1 MLAPPAAASL
11 GRKKLSFSVQ
21 GVCMSPL
28 IRNNIDPSNPL
39 YYAPPRMRQPPL
51 EPRLERP
58 DDEGQAL
65 VPSSAGSAPARQGGS
80 PEDDPRRQARV
91 FEEAISRAIQE
102 QLEPDQIPSPY
113 AVNRRAGRLWG
124 VVAKFAL
131 AAAAAAAIA
140 LVLVTVVPMTRSP
153 TRPGDDGPSLASRWQ
168 SLKASL
174 FPAPLRKQA
183 STLVVND
190 SSGGINETL
199 QLGISVSAPS
209 PGATVTLRGLPPG
222 ARLTAGKRIG
232 VGEWRVPAQE
242 IAAAA
247 VIPPD
252 DFSGQVTVAA
262 ELRGDDGEALVGSSV
277 HLAWV
282 PASLTTASTTTMP
295 QQTPAAAAVPPQV
308 MALAPSSTPPNTP
321 TTATPM
327 VAAPTAP
334 PPRGGAPP
342 LPVVRN
348 LDPRE
353 IASFLSRAQELITA
367 GDLQSARLLLRR
379 AAEAQNARAAFALA
393 QTYDPAVLK
402 QYGAS
407 APPAEVATAR
417 SWYERARDWGSP
429 DAQRQLDALEAL
441 AR

>member
-1 MLAPPAAASL
+1 
-11 GRKKLSFSVQ
+11 
-21 GVCMSPL
+21 MSPL

-39 YYAPPRMRQPPL
+39 YYAPPRLRQPGL
-51 EPRLERP
+51 EPPPERP
-58 DDEGQAL
+58 DDESQGAL
-65 VPSSAGSAPARQGGS
+65 VPSSAGSTPMRLD
-80 PEDDPRRQARV
+80 PEDLPRRQSRV
-91 FEEAISRAIQE
+91 FEEAVSRAIQE
-102 QLEPDQIPSPY
+102 QLESDLMHAPS
-113 AVNRRAGRLWG
+113 VRRDGRLWG
-124 VVAKFAL
+124 MVARFAL
-131 AAAAAAAIA
+131 AAAAAAVIA
-140 LVLVTVVPMTRSP
+140 LILVTVVPIARSP
-153 TRPGDDGPSLASRWQ
+153 AKPGDDGPSLAARWQ
-168 SLKASL
+168 SFKASL
-174 FPAPLRKQA
+174 FPAPQRKPV

-190 SSGGINETL
+190 SSGGVNETL

-209 PGATVTLRGLPPG
+209 AGTSVTLRGLPPG

-242 IAAAA
+242 ISAVA

-252 DFSGQVTVAA
+252 DYIGQVTVAA

-277 HLAWV
+277 HLAW
-282 PASLTTASTTTMP
+282 ASASQTTASTTTMP
-295 QQTPAAAAVPPQV
+295 HQASPATAMPQQVL
-308 MALAPSSTPPNTP
+308 ALAPSSTVVAPTVAAPP
-321 TTATPM
+321 
-327 VAAPTAP
+327 VAAPTVTAAP
-334 PPRGGAPP
+334 TAAAPP

-353 IASFLSRAQELITA
+353 IASFLNRAQDLITA

>member
-1 MLAPPAAASL
+1 
-11 GRKKLSFSVQ
+11 
-21 GVCMSPL
+21 MSPL

-39 YYAPPRMRQPPL
+39 YYAPPRLRQPGL

-58 DDEGQAL
+58 DEEGQGGAL
-65 VPSSAGSAPARQGGS
+65 VPSSAGSTPARLAGN
-80 PEDDPRRQARV
+80 PEDQPRRQSRM
-91 FEEAISRAIQE
+91 FEEAVSRAMQE
-102 QLEPDQIPSPY
+102 QLEPEQIHAPS
-113 AVNRRAGRLWG
+113 VLNRRDGRLWG
-124 VVAKFAL
+124 MVARFAL
-131 AAAAAAAIA
+131 AAAAAAVIA
-140 LVLVTVVPMTRSP
+140 LVLVTVVPIARSP
-153 TRPGDDGPSLASRWQ
+153 AKPGDEGPSLATRWQ

-174 FPAPLRKQA
+174 FPSPQRKQV

-190 SSGGINETL
+190 SSGGVNETL

-209 PGATVTLRGLPPG
+209 AGANVTLRGLPPG
-222 ARLTAGKRIG
+222 ARLTDGKRIG

-242 IAAAA
+242 ISTAA

-252 DFSGQVTVAA
+252 DYIGQVTVAA

-277 HLAWV
+277 HLAWA
-282 PASLTTASTTTMP
+282 PASLTTASTTAVP
-295 QQTPAAAAVPPQV
+295 QQTAPAPAAPQQV
-308 MALAPSSTPPNTP
+308 LSLAPSSTPIAP
-321 TTATPM
+321 AA
-327 VAAPTAP
+327 VAPAVTAP
-334 PPRGGAPP
+334 PAAAPSGAAPP

-353 IASFLSRAQELITA
+353 IASFLNRAQDLIAA

-417 SWYERARDWGSP
+417 NWYERARDWGSP
-429 DAQRQLDALEAL
+429 DAQRQLDALEAH

>member
-1 MLAPPAAASL
+1 
-11 GRKKLSFSVQ
+11 
-21 GVCMSPL
+21 
-28 IRNNIDPSNPL
+28 
-39 YYAPPRMRQPPL
+39 MRL
-51 EPRLERP
+51 
-58 DDEGQAL
+58 D
-65 VPSSAGSAPARQGGS
+65 
-80 PEDDPRRQARV
+80 PEDLPRRQSRV
-91 FEEAISRAIQE
+91 FEEAVSRAIQE
-102 QLEPDQIPSPY
+102 QLESDLMHAPS
-113 AVNRRAGRLWG
+113 VRRDGRLWG
-124 VVAKFAL
+124 MVARFAL
-131 AAAAAAAIA
+131 AAAAAAVIA
-140 LVLVTVVPMTRSP
+140 LILVTVVPIARSP
-153 TRPGDDGPSLASRWQ
+153 AKPGDDGPSLAARWQ
-168 SLKASL
+168 SFKASL
-174 FPAPLRKQA
+174 FPAPQRKPV

-190 SSGGINETL
+190 SSGGVNETL

-209 PGATVTLRGLPPG
+209 AGTSVTLRGLPPG

-242 IAAAA
+242 ISAVA

-252 DFSGQVTVAA
+252 DYIGQVTVAA

-277 HLAWV
+277 HLAW
-282 PASLTTASTTTMP
+282 ASASQTTASTTTMP
-295 QQTPAAAAVPPQV
+295 HQASPATAMPQQVL
-308 MALAPSSTPPNTP
+308 ALAPSSTVVAPTVAAPP
-321 TTATPM
+321 
-327 VAAPTAP
+327 VAAPTVTAAP
-334 PPRGGAPP
+334 TGAAPP

-353 IASFLSRAQELITA
+353 IASFLNRAQDLITA